1 MLSERAST
9 ELSGLRLNP
18 AGVELGLK
26 DELGLLEFE
35 LLGLELELLE
45 IGLFGLNECTA
56 TGGIVTDV
64 DAVADSG
71 DVVGFGP
78 VNTTFISPFKVHL
91 RRSSFDLFKTAQCVI
106 RFLSK

>member
-1 MLSERAST
+1 MDELELLEFELLGLELELLEIRSDIGKFLLDST
-9 ELSGLRLNP
+9 DLSGLRLNP

-26 DELGLLEFE
+26 DELELLEFE

-56 TGGIVTDV
+56 TGGFVTDV

-71 DVVGFGP
+71 DVVGVG
-78 VNTTFISPFKVHL
+78 VDAAVA
-91 RRSSFDLFKTAQCVI
+91 DL
-106 RFLSK
+106 